1 MRRPRLLGSKGDTI
15 LCPAKIRDTVLC
27 PLLILSMLA
36 FLVSVGAAQT
46 APGHTKWAGSRVSP
60 VHQIPLRDELN
71 QPIIPTESSPL
82 PFSTRFS
89 CAPCHDYNV
98 IKGGWHFNAAADV
111 PPGRPGEPWIWLD
124 ERTGTQ
130 IPLSYRPWKGMWN
143 PAALGLSNWDFTL
156 LFGRH
161 FPGGGVAEPSQ
172 ASVTPESRWSVSG
185 KIEINC
191 LGCHNASHLQNPSEW
206 AKQVLRENFRWA
218 ATAAA
223 GLGEVGGMASRLRP
237 TWDLFDGPN
246 PDDSEWAVAP
256 SIKYNKTLF
265 DSKHKAFLD
274 LNYKAD
280 DARCLACHSAAPAG
294 QAKRDFDDDVHT
306 AAGIKCAECH
316 RHDVSHNMIRGYE
329 GEARLNPAAAG
340 EDFTCR
346 GCHLGGETAD
356 GRTVMPGR
364 MGAPR
369 PVHKGFPEIHFKRL
383 NCTVCH
389 SGPLPA
395 KETPRVHTAR
405 ANRLGIFGVADWST
419 ELPAVAESVYVRDA
433 NKKLAPNRVLW
444 PAYWARISDQK
455 VIPLKPVDAAAAGG
469 DILLPEAPVIKI
481 LTRLNGLS
489 EVDGTP
495 VLSYGGRLYELNA
508 DGGLSSTPFPQEAKK
523 DASTVPQVLV
533 RKDDKLTPLIAD
545 FNPSNAEESV
555 EPEARIQKILEGLT
569 GMDEAPGAPAL
580 IFKNIEYRISE
591 SSLNKSE
598 RKEPPSA
605 QPEFI
610 WLKADRRAP
619 LVPEFAIRTIA
630 ALAGSDQT
638 LTEEQVELVL
648 KALAAKAPGTY
659 AYIADGRM
667 FRLGKKGALEAVS
680 DDAAAPL
687 TWPIAHRVRP
697 ARQSLG
703 VNGCTDC
710 HSGSSNFFFAKTR
723 AAGPLKTDRAV
734 VRSAVSFMGLT
745 KPFHKL
751 FGLSFLV
758 RPWFKVAL
766 GIAAFLIASLLA
778 VLFLTMLGR
787 AAGLIEKRR

>member
-1 MRRPRLLGSKGDTI
+1 MKRKTLKG
-15 LCPAKIRDTVLC
+15 DTVLC
-27 PLLILSMLA
+27 PHFVLIVFALLVWA
-36 FLVSVGAAQT
+36 GAAI
-46 APGHTKWAGSRVSP
+46 AVDHTKWAGSRISP
-60 VHQIPLRDELN
+60 VHQIPLRDETN
-71 QPIIPTESSPL
+71 QLIVPTETSPL
-82 PFSTRFS
+82 PFSARFS

-98 IKGGWHFNAAADV
+98 VKGGWHFNAAADV
-111 PPGRPGEPWIWLD
+111 PPGRPGEPWILLD

-161 FPGGGVAEPSQ
+161 FPGGSVAEPADSDI
-172 ASVTPESRWSVSG
+172 TPDSRWSVSG

-191 LGCHNASHLQNPSEW
+191 LGCHNASHVQNPSEW
-206 AKQVLRENFRWA
+206 AKQVMRENFRWA
-218 ATAAA
+218 ATAAS

-256 SIKYNKTLF
+256 SVKYNKTLF

-280 DARCLACHSAAPAG
+280 DARCLACHSSAPAG

-306 AAGIKCAECH
+306 AAGLKCAECH
-316 RHDVSHNMIRGYE
+316 RNDISHMMVRGYE
-329 GEARLNPAAAG
+329 GEGALNPAAAG

-356 GRTVMPGR
+356 GKTIVPGR

-369 PVHKGFPEIHFKRL
+369 PVHKGLPEIHFKRL

-395 KETPRVHTAR
+395 KETPRVRTAR

-419 ELPAVAESVYVRDA
+419 ELPSIGEPVYARDA
-433 NKKLAPNRVLW
+433 NKKLSPNRVVW
-444 PAYWARISDQK
+444 PAYWARIADK
-455 VIPLKPVDAAAAGG
+455 KLTPLKPADVAAAAG
-469 DILLPEAPVIKI
+469 DILVPETPVIKI
-481 LTRLNGLS
+481 LAALNNLN
-489 EVDGTP
+489 EVDGIA
-495 VLSYGGRLYELNA
+495 VLSYGGHIYEINS
-508 DGGLSSTPFPQEAKK
+508 DGGLSSSPAEEPVKEGVTPTA
-523 DASTVPQVLV
+523 QVLI
-533 RKDDKLTPLIAD
+533 RKDGRLTPLVPD
-545 FNPSNAEESV
+545 FDPANAETAV
-555 EPEARIQKILEGLT
+555 EPEARIQKILEGLAA
-569 GMDEAPGAPAL
+569 MDGAPGRPVL
-580 IFKNIEYRISE
+580 LFKNWQYRIAE
-591 SSLNKSE
+591 SALDKSE
-598 RKEPPSA
+598 RKNAPSA
-605 QPEFI
+605 AAPEFLWAKGDQTGPFI
-610 WLKADRRAP
+610 PALN
-619 LVPEFAIRTIA
+619 LRTLD

-648 KALAAKAPGTY
+648 KALAAKTPGDY
-659 AYIADGRM
+659 AYIGDGRM
-667 FRLGKKGALEAVS
+667 FKIGKKGALDAVS
-680 DDAAAPL
+680 NEAAAPL

-697 ARQSLG
+697 ARQALG

-710 HSGSSNFFFAKTR
+710 HSGGSKFFFARTK
-723 AAGPLKTDRAV
+723 AAGPLKTERGV

-745 KPFHKL
+745 MPFHKL

-758 RPWFKVAL
+758 RPWFKWAL
-766 GIAAFLIASLLA
+766 GLAAFLIASVLA
-778 VLFLTMLGR
+778 VLFLSMLGR
-787 AAGLIEKRR
+787 ATGLIEKRR

>member
-1 MRRPRLLGSKGDTI
+1 
-15 LCPAKIRDTVLC
+15 
-27 PLLILSMLA
+27 LILSILA
-36 FLVSVGAAQT
+36 SLIFSGAAV
-46 APGHTKWAGSRVSP
+46 ASNDPSKWAGSRISP
-60 VHQIPLRDELN
+60 VHQIPLRDETN
-71 QPIIPTESSPL
+71 QLIIPTETSPL
-82 PFSTRFS
+82 PFSARFS
-89 CAPCHDYNV
+89 CAPCHDYDV

-111 PPGRPGEPWIWLD
+111 PPGRPGEPWILLD

-161 FPGGGVAEPSQ
+161 FPGGGVAEPADSEM
-172 ASVTPESRWSVSG
+172 TPASRWNVSG

-191 LGCHNASHLQNPSEW
+191 LGCHNAARVQNLSEW

-223 GLGEVGGMASRLRP
+223 GLGEVGGMSSRLRP

-256 SIKYNKTLF
+256 SVKYNRTLF

-274 LNYKAD
+274 INYKPD
-280 DARCLACHSAAPAG
+280 DARCLACHSSAPAG

-316 RHDVSHNMIRGYE
+316 RNDVSHNMIRGYE
-329 GEARLNPAAAG
+329 GEGRLNPAAAG

-356 GRTVMPGR
+356 GRAIIPGR

-369 PVHKGFPEIHFKRL
+369 PVHKGLPEIHFTRL

-395 KETPRVHTAR
+395 KETPRVRTAR

-419 ELPAVAESVYVRDA
+419 ELPSIGEPVYVGDA
-433 NKKLAPNRVLW
+433 NSKLAPNRVVW
-444 PAYWARISDQK
+444 PAYWAKFAGKSLT
-455 VIPLKPVDAAAAGG
+455 PLRPADIADAAGE
-469 DILLPEAPVIKI
+469 ILNPEAPVVRI
-481 LTRLNGLS
+481 LAALNGLN
-489 EVDGTP
+489 EVDGTA
-495 VLSYGGRLYELNA
+495 VLSYGGRLYEINH
-508 DGGLSSTPFPQEAKK
+508 DGGLSSTPAAEPAQKGA
-523 DASTVPQVLV
+523 APMARVLV
-533 RKDDKLTPLIAD
+533 RTDGHLTPLFPD
-545 FNPSNAEESV
+545 FDPSNAENSV
-555 EPEARIQKILEGLT
+555 EPEARIQKILEGLAALD
-569 GMDEAPGAPAL
+569 GAPGRPIL
-580 IFKNIEYRISE
+580 NFKTWQYRISE
-591 SSLNKSE
+591 SALDKSE
-598 RKEPPSA
+598 RKDQPPA
-605 QPEFI
+605 AAPEILWAKGGQIGSF
-610 WLKADRRAP
+610 
-619 LVPEFAIRTIA
+619 VPAFNLRTIA
-630 ALAGSDQT
+630 ALAGTGQT

-648 KALAAKAPGTY
+648 KALPGKNPGDY
-659 AYIADGRM
+659 AYIGSGRM
-667 FRLGKKGALEAVS
+667 FKLGKKGVLETVA

-697 ARQSLG
+697 ARQALG
-703 VNGCTDC
+703 VDGCTDC
-710 HSGSSNFFFAKTR
+710 HSGGSKFFFARTR

-745 KPFHKL
+745 LPFHKL

-766 GIAAFLIASLLA
+766 AIAAFLIASILA
-778 VLFLTMLGR
+778 VFFLTTLGR
-787 AAGLIEKRR
+787 ATGLIEKRR